1 LDDLTDE
8 ISKIETF
15 LSKVK
20 ADLDMFSGESLHN
33 LITALDNGDK
43 NNIARQRLH
52 LENKFI
58 KYMEV
63 KRIYSQISYL
73 NIRGKEMLKAE
84 FDGDKAFISREE
96 PIDKDTKIY
105 LDTVK
110 LNKGMLYVSPLRLNR
125 EDGKIKTPREPIISY
140 AKPVFN
146 DAGKKAGIIT
156 MDILVGNLL
165 EKLNNIE
172 SGQLTL
178 VNKDG
183 YFLSHPDKNRELGFD
198 IAGNEGERLQKYYP
212 HHTGKIMTGGSGY
225 VDTGR
230 GWVTTWLYWF
240 YNPGDELLVYKN
252 IFPNKT
258 DKTTYWILIKSGNK
272 KRLIGS
278 LMTIRGVMLGIS
290 LLFFTVTFPVIVF
303 FGLRL
308 TSSISKLKKAM
319 EGFEKGEGIES
330 LNINAHDEFSDL
342 TRSFVTMSES
352 LYVTKTSLNTEFARL
367 NNLVNFS
374 RLVGEEISEKEC
386 YMILIKYL
394 SKSFYFYKVMAI
406 SFNNSENIAEV
417 VITYENKDGELVIT
431 LSPHSDLEV
440 LQDARFCR
448 AMRSGRKFVVSD
460 VKSDYCCQYQEV
472 EQDSGSYACFPVVTG
487 GAVLGWVHLS
497 SLEKNY
503 FIDERCFMMESY
515 ISTIAP
521 AINSIRL
528 LNAHRQM
535 SVLDPLTGLYNR
547 RFLEEI
553 LERQIAIADRFKQHL
568 SVIMVDIDH
577 FKNFNDSHG
586 HAFGDNALKIISKV
600 ISMSV
605 RDSDTVARY
614 GGEEFII
621 VLPNTEINAAY
632 LLAEKLRNAV
642 EQCTLTNDNGNAEKI
657 TISLGVSSYPS
668 LAYSKKELIDA
679 ADSALYQSKAKGR
692 NMVTRA
698 GKSQE
703 VEDIKK

>member
-1 LDDLTDE
+1 
-8 ISKIETF
+8 
-15 LSKVK
+15 
-20 ADLDMFSGESLHN
+20 
-33 LITALDNGDK
+33 
-43 NNIARQRLH
+43 
-52 LENKFI
+52 
-58 KYMEV
+58 
-63 KRIYSQISYL
+63 
-73 NIRGKEMLKAE
+73 
-84 FDGDKAFISREE
+84 
-96 PIDKDTKIY
+96 
-105 LDTVK
+105 
-110 LNKGMLYVSPLRLNR
+110 
-125 EDGKIKTPREPIISY
+125 EPIISY

-146 DAGKKAGIIT
+146 EAGKKAGIIT
-156 MDILVGNLL
+156 MDILVEELL
-165 EKLNNIE
+165 EKLENIE

-183 YFLSHPDKNRELGFD
+183 YFLSHPDKNKELGFD
-198 IAGNEGERLQKYYP
+198 IAGNEGESLQKYYP
-212 HHTGKIMTGGSGY
+212 HHAGKIMTGESGY

-230 GWVTTWLYWF
+230 GWVTTWFYWF

-258 DKTTYWILIKSGNK
+258 DKTRYWVLIKSGNK

-330 LNINAHDEFSDL
+330 LNIKAHDEFSDL

-367 NNLVNFS
+367 KNLVNFS

-386 YMILIKYL
+386 YTILIKYL
-394 SKSFYFYKVMAI
+394 SKSFYFDKVMAV

-417 VITYENKDGELVIT
+417 VITYENKDGELVIA

-472 EQDSGSYACFPVVTG
+472 EQDNGSYACFPVVTG
-487 GAVLGWVHLS
+487 GAVLGWVHLA

-568 SVIMVDIDH
+568 SVIMVDIDY

-586 HAFGDNALKIISKV
+586 HAFGDSALKIISKV

-698 GKSQE
+698 GKSPE

>member
-1 LDDLTDE
+1 MLKTIRNKFVLLFIFLVTVTIILIGIVSDYTIQRQITQSVAESFLDDLTDE

-577 FKNFNDSHG
+577 FKNG
-586 HAFGDNALKIISKV
+586 
-600 ISMSV
+600 M
-605 RDSDTVARY
+605 
-614 GGEEFII
+614 
-621 VLPNTEINAAY
+621 
-632 LLAEKLRNAV
+632 
-642 EQCTLTNDNGNAEKI
+642 
-657 TISLGVSSYPS
+657 PS
-668 LAYSKKELIDA
+668 ETAP
-679 ADSALYQSKAKGR
+679 
-692 NMVTRA
+692 
-698 GKSQE
+698 
-703 VEDIKK
+703 